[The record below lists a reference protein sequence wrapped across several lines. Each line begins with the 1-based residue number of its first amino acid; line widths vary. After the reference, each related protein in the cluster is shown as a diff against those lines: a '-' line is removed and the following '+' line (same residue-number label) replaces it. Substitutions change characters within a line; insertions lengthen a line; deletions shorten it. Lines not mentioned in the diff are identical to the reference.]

1 MAEGSIRLDQFL
13 CFARFAKTRSIAQE
27 IVGRG
32 HVRLDGRPVHK
43 SSAAVKVGSVLG
55 FPLGDAVKVVK
66 VTALPL
72 RRGPA
77 PEARSCYTELG

>member
-1 MAEGSIRLDQFL
+1 MAESSIRIDQFL
-13 CFARFAKTRSIAQE
+13 CFARFARTRSIAQH
-27 IVGRG
+27 IVGQG
-32 HVRLDGRPVHK
+32 HVRIDGRPVHK

-55 FPLGDAVKVVK
+55 FPIGDAVRIVK

-77 PEARSCYTELG
+77 PEARACYTELG